1 MEKKVT
7 GVKPIVKPA
16 PVEKKEGVAGE
27 KHPMYELCLKHMH
40 RYVKVHTH
48 DGCCYHGIVEHVDD
62 EHLYLAVPAG
72 QWMHYGGAATS
83 MDRAYVPYGYFGGGY
98 PGYYPGYYYGGYYPG
113 YYPYGYY
120 RPFNRLILPLVAL
133 TSLALLPYY

>member
-16 PVEKKEGVAGE
+16 PVEKKGCAAGE

-40 RYVKVHTH
+40 RYVKVTTY

-62 EHLYLAVPAG
+62 EYLYLAVPAG
-72 QWMHYGGAATS
+72 QWMHYGGAAAS
-83 MDRAYVPYGYFGGGY
+83 MDHAFVPYGFYGGY
-98 PGYYPGYYYGGYYPG
+98 PGSYPGYYYGGFYPG
-113 YYPYGYY
+113 YYPFGYY
-120 RPFNRLILPLVAL
+120 RPFNRLILPLAAL
-133 TSLALLPYY
+133 TALALLPYY

>member
-1 MEKKVT
+1 
-7 GVKPIVKPA
+7 
-16 PVEKKEGVAGE
+16 
-27 KHPMYELCLKHMH
+27 
-40 RYVKVHTH
+40 
-48 DGCCYHGIVEHVDD
+48 
-62 EHLYLAVPAG
+62 
-72 QWMHYGGAATS
+72 MHYGGAAAS

-133 TSLALLPYY
+133 TALALLPYY

>member
-16 PVEKKEGVAGE
+16 PVEKKGCVGE
-27 KHPMYELCLKHMH
+27 KHPMYELCMKHMH

-48 DGCCYHGIVEHVDD
+48 DGCCYHGIVEHVDE

-72 QWMHYGGAATS
+72 HWMQHGRAAS
-83 MDRAYVPYGYFGGGY
+83 MDRAYVPYGYSGGGY
-98 PGYYPGYYYGGYYPG
+98 PGYYRGH
-113 YYPYGYY
+113 
-120 RPFNRLILPLVAL
+120 
-133 TSLALLPYY
+133 

>member
-62 EHLYLAVPAG
+62 STFTLRFRRGNGCITEERRLRWIALMCRTAILAEAIPAITRAII
-72 QWMHYGGAATS
+72 MAAIIRGITRTATTGRS
-83 MDRAYVPYGYFGGGY
+83 TG
-98 PGYYPGYYYGGYYPG
+98 
-113 YYPYGYY
+113 
-120 RPFNRLILPLVAL
+120 
-133 TSLALLPYY
+133 